1 MLNLSIKIYKYIELK
16 INYDKVYLICLKNN
30 FFKKKK
36 IFIYILLSLT
46 SYQYFLN
53 FILQNEIKV
62 IELFLLNY
70 IFKLTYT
77 I

>member
-36 IFIYILLSLT
+36 YLYILLSLT